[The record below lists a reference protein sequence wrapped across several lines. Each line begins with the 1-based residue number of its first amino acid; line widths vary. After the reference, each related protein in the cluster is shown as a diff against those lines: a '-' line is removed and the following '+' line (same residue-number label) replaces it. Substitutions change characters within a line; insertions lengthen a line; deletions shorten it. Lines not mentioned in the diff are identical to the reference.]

1 MPMSD
6 KRLQVWRRAHLTLN
20 KQMYLS
26 SIMNKNVCVCVDRC
40 SCQMKGRDM
49 LVFGVCGAE
58 IMLTKLLVGCGLIPR
73 MKGQT
78 GHQSC
83 DRVIYSRNWEDRLG
97 GGEEKCYFLIK
108 YSDVW
113 WISHHFWH
121 GACLKLWNDEGHW
134 WDSIRILHFS
144 DINPALQDNLN
155 HSRGTPVHM
164 QAPWQQHNRNKTVR
178 QALLTRWK
186 VQVKHEFKQEGGQNE
201 AWDSPISFN
210 SANQVTRNKG
220 SPVNP

>member
-1 MPMSD
+1 M
-6 KRLQVWRRAHLTLN
+6 
-20 KQMYLS
+20 
-26 SIMNKNVCVCVDRC
+26 VDRC

-58 IMLTKLLVGCGLIPR
+58 IVLTKLLVGCGLIPR
-73 MKGQT
+73 MQRSNWPSVVWPGDLQSELGRQT
-78 GHQSC
+78 G
-83 DRVIYSRNWEDRLG
+83 RRG
-97 GGEEKCYFLIK
+97 KKKCYFLRK

-121 GACLKLWNDEGHW
+121 GTCLNYKMMKDTGGIQLWFYI
-134 WDSIRILHFS
+134 S
-144 DINPALQDNLN
+144 QMLN
-155 HSRGTPVHM
+155 SRGTPVRM
-164 QAPWQQHNRNKTVR
+164 QAPWQQHNRSQTVG

-220 SPVNP
+220 SPINP